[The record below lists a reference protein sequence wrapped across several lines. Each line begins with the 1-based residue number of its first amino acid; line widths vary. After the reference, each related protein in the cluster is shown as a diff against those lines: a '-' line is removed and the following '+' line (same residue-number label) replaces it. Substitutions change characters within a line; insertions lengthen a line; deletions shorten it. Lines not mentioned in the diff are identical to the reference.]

1 MLIPKSDESFPFCP
15 PFFSEGWNEQG
26 FTLEFSFEKGR
37 GRDRKREK
45 RGSEER
51 HRNIRGGGT
60 KKIQDIRRGERKVK
74 SKKRAENRVREVRS
88 RAKME
93 ALWKTQLVHVEE
105 TEEHSRTDTKGV
117 SMTLQELQSDTC

>member
-1 MLIPKSDESFPFCP
+1 MNLFPFVP
-15 PFFSEGWNEQG
+15 LSSLRDGTNRDLLLNLALKKAEGE
-26 FTLEFSFEKGR
+26 TERERKGGVR
-37 GRDRKREK
+37 RDTEM
-45 RGSEER
+45 
-51 HRNIRGGGT
+51 GGGGQ
-60 KKIQDIRRGERKVK
+60 KIQDIRRGERKVK

>member
-1 MLIPKSDESFPFCP
+1 MLILKSDESFPFCP
-15 PFFSEGWNEQG
+15 PFFSEGRNEQG

-37 GRDRKREK
+37 GGDRKREK

-51 HRNIRGGGT
+51 HRNGGGGQ
-60 KKIQDIRRGERKVK
+60 KIQDIRRGERKVK